1 MGNSLQDQL
10 LKAGLVNEEQVKKA
24 NKSKQKQ
31 QRQQP
36 KAKKKA
42 RKKPTL
48 TPEQIKAREEKAAHD
63 RELNERKNE
72 ARKQRE
78 IAAQIKQLVDANRH
92 PPSDPENDVPF
103 YFENKGKVKTM
114 HVAPATRD
122 MITAGKLII
131 VNANGKFEL
140 VPPDIA
146 EKIRQRN
153 PSLVIDLPKEDKPSE
168 DDPYADYQVP
178 DDLMW

>member
-1 MGNSLQDQL
+1 VGNSLQDQL
-10 LKAGLVNEEQVKKA
+10 LQAGLVSKEQVSKA
-24 NKSKQKQ
+24 NKSKKQK

-42 RKKPTL
+42 QKPTL
-48 TPEQIKAREEKAAHD
+48 SPEQQKAREEKAARD
-63 RELNERKNE
+63 RELNERRNE

-92 PPSDPENDVPF
+92 PPSDPDNDVPF
-103 YFENKGKVKTM
+103 YFENKGKIKTI
-114 HVAPATRD
+114 HVGPKTRD
-122 MITAGKLII
+122 LIAAGRLVI

-153 PSLVIDLPKEDKPSE
+153 PSLVIDLPKEQKPAE

>member
-10 LKAGLVNEEQVKKA
+10 LKAGLVDEEQVTKA
-24 NKSKQKQ
+24 NKSKQKH

-48 TPEQIKAREEKAAHD
+48 TPEQIKTRDEKAARD
-63 RELNERKNE
+63 RELNERRNE

-78 IAAQIKQLVDANRH
+78 IAAQIKQMVDANRH

-122 MITAGKLII
+122 MIASGKLVI

-153 PSLVIDLPKEDKPSE
+153 PALVIDLPKEEKPAE